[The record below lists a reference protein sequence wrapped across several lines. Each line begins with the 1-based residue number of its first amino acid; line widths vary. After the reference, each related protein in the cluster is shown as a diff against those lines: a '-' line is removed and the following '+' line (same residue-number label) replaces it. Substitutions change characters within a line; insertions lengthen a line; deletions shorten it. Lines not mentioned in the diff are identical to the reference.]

1 VTSIAGIA
9 IPGVTGAT
17 PDKSAGL
24 PPVSK
29 PRSADMPV
37 TAEPTPIRPFR
48 IEVPEEQLAELR
60 RRIEATRWPTKE
72 LVADR
77 SQGVQLATL
86 QALARPRAPGA
97 AAGMISHSTRQIPLG
112 IRLGNRAGA
121 AHASRPPT
129 ADTRLTSRTPTAPA
143 RTSAGKASTR
153 RPLVDAPPA
162 GATDP
167 ARKGVE
173 P

>member
-1 VTSIAGIA
+1 
-9 IPGVTGAT
+9 
-17 PDKSAGL
+17 
-24 PPVSK
+24 
-29 PRSADMPV
+29 MPV
-37 TAEPTPIRPFR
+37 TAEARAIRPFR
-48 IEVPEEQLAELR
+48 IELPEEQLAQLR
-60 RRIEATRWPTKE
+60 GRIEATRWPTKE

-97 AAGMISHSTRQIPLG
+97 AAGMISHSTRQIPLR

-121 AHASRPPT
+121 AHASRPPAADT
-129 ADTRLTSRTPTAPA
+129 RLGPRDRAGEIPPGTTDASRTPTVDTRLTSRTPTAPA
-143 RTSAGKASTR
+143 RTSAGKGSTR
-153 RPLVDAPPA
+153 RPLADAPPA

-167 ARKGVE
+167 ARKGVD